1 MTVALSTIRHSAS
14 HILAQAILRMFPDAK
29 LGIGPSIE
37 DGFYYDFDLP
47 RSLTPQD
54 LESLEVMMREI
65 VKENQSFSTFNLPKA
80 DAVAMLAPKNQ
91 TYKLE
96 LIEGL
101 NLPEY
106 SFYENGPFVDL
117 CKGPHVNSTAQVG
130 AIKLLKIA
138 GAYWKGSEKNPMLQ
152 RIYGTAFHTQEELD
166 AYLKQVEEAAKRD
179 HRLLGK
185 ELDLF
190 SIRDEIGGGLVL
202 WHPKGARLR
211 HIMEEYWR
219 KKHFKS
225 GYELVN
231 TPHVGKSNLWATSGH
246 LGFYQENMYAPMSID
261 DQDYFIKP
269 MNCPFHIMIYKN
281 KQHSYRELPLRWAE
295 LGTVYRYERSGVL
308 HGLMRVR
315 GFTQDDAHIM
325 CTQDQVR
332 DEIAHAFRLCLDIL
346 KQFGFTTFKI
356 FISTKPEEKFVGE
369 PEHWTEAEASL
380 KAAVEEFGL
389 EYDIDEGGG
398 AFYGPKIDIK
408 IQDAIGREWQCS
420 TIQFDFNLPERFD
433 MTYIGPDGNKHRPFM
448 IHRALLGS
456 LERFFGILIEHYEG
470 KFPVWLSPVQVKILN
485 INHDTEAYAQ
495 SIMDTLQE
503 KDIRIET
510 DFSSEKIG
518 YKIRQAI
525 MEKVPYIIVLG
536 NKEKESNTIS
546 VRSRGEA
553 TSSTGSLDDFINKV
567 LSESSPSA

>member
-179 HRLLGK
+179 HRLLVK

>member
-117 CKGPHVNSTAQVG
+117 CKGPHVDSTAQVG

-495 SIMDTLQE
+495 SIRDTLQE

-510 DFSSEKIG
+510 DFSSEKVG

>member
-1 MTVALSTIRHSAS
+1 
-14 HILAQAILRMFPDAK
+14 
-29 LGIGPSIE
+29 
-37 DGFYYDFDLP
+37 
-47 RSLTPQD
+47 
-54 LESLEVMMREI
+54 
-65 VKENQSFSTFNLPKA
+65 
-80 DAVAMLAPKNQ
+80 
-91 TYKLE
+91 
-96 LIEGL
+96 
-101 NLPEY
+101 
-106 SFYENGPFVDL
+106 
-117 CKGPHVNSTAQVG
+117 
-130 AIKLLKIA
+130 
-138 GAYWKGSEKNPMLQ
+138 
-152 RIYGTAFHTQEELD
+152 
-166 AYLKQVEEAAKRD
+166 
-179 HRLLGK
+179 
-185 ELDLF
+185 
-190 SIRDEIGGGLVL
+190 
-202 WHPKGARLR
+202 
-211 HIMEEYWR
+211 
-219 KKHFKS
+219 
-225 GYELVN
+225 
-231 TPHVGKSNLWATSGH
+231 
-246 LGFYQENMYAPMSID
+246 
-261 DQDYFIKP
+261 
-269 MNCPFHIMIYKN
+269 
-281 KQHSYRELPLRWAE
+281 
-295 LGTVYRYERSGVL
+295 
-308 HGLMRVR
+308 
-315 GFTQDDAHIM
+315 M

-495 SIMDTLQE
+495 SIRDTLQE

-510 DFSSEKIG
+510 DFSSEKVG

>member
-448 IHRALLGS
+448 IHRAILGS